1 MTPGGQN
8 FTYCCVKAI
17 NSFLQNGNSSEI
29 AISSSFSPKSQYPC
43 GATWQGNPVGA
54 PSVKVSYTW
63 CSQQCPGWQLSRSQ
77 KLNEW
82 LQPFVGFILP
92 AVIFTLNVPR
102 RRKLSLPDF
111 VFPEDITQNPV
122 TFVVACCCA
131 LTAAIIVA
139 IDTVLWLCAVF
150 ALAGPLLL
158 SGLYEAWIDKRVLD
172 FVSEKIENEHLELTT
187 RIRILLT
194 VLVGNLDLDFAW
206 APTMDIARP
215 RDTSPRIIVP
225 TRPPST
231 SRNAGAD
238 PNPEHLLTVHTESN
252 AQARPCTTPINI
264 SESSAE
270 RVDAISATTSETTVV
285 ILQTTEIPNATNATA
300 LSLEEIEDVKSQLKS
315 MLACQYSFGSTI
327 GAPVVFYIGSF
338 IYTVSEI
345 RSLLGDNASTY
356 AGSPL
361 FFFGV

>member
-8 FTYCCVKAI
+8 FTYCCVKAV
-17 NSFLQNGNSSEI
+17 NSFLRSGNSSEI

-43 GATWQGNPVGA
+43 GATWQGDLAGA

-92 AVIFTLNVPR
+92 AVIFTLNIPR

-111 VFPEDITQNPV
+111 VFPEDITKNPV

-139 IDTVLWLCAVF
+139 IDTILWLCAVF

-172 FVSEKIENEHLELTT
+172 FVSEKIENEHLELHT
-187 RIRILLT
+187 RVRILLT

-206 APTMDIARP
+206 TPTMDIARP
-215 RDTSPRIIVP
+215 LETPPSIIVP

-231 SRNAGAD
+231 SRDSGAE
-238 PNPEHLLTVHTESN
+238 PNPQHRLTVLAESN
-252 AQARPCTTPINI
+252 PQAQLSTTPINR
-264 SESSAE
+264 SESSREGVGAS
-270 RVDAISATTSETTVV
+270 SATTSESTMVV
-285 ILQTTEIPNATNATA
+285 RENTEIANAANAAA
-300 LSLEEIEDVKSQLKS
+300 LSQEGVQDVKTRLKS

-327 GAPVVFYIGSF
+327 GAPIVFYIGSF

-356 AGSPL
+356 SYNR
-361 FFFGV
+361 